1 VAVVEAQV
9 QVKLLMALVDQE
21 QVLIEV
27 MKAVLVLQKVFL
39 VAHQIHLNSDQAQI
53 LFQVQILEQEAA
65 VQQQLVLTQLQE
77 PTQVLAE

>member
-27 MKAVLVLQKVFL
+27 MKAVLVL
-39 VAHQIHLNSDQAQI
+39 
-53 LFQVQILEQEAA
+53 
-65 VQQQLVLTQLQE
+65 
-77 PTQVLAE
+77 